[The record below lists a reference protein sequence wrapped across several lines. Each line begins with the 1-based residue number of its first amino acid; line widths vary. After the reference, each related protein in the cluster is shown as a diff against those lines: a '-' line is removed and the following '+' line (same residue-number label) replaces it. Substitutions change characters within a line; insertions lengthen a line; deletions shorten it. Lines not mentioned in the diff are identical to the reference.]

1 MTPSTENMLE
11 YMKIYF
17 SDLLDVYKLILNSD
31 MIQSNYKKIKAYIA
45 VFYNEL
51 EENLSEP
58 LIKQ

>member
-58 LIKQ
+58 LIKR